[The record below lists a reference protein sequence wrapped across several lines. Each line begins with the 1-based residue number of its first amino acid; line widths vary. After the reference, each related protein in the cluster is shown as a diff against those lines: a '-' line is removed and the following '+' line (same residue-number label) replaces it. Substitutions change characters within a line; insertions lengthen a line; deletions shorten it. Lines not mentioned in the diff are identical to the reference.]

1 MCNVQLDE
9 TAEEYLAGATKF
21 ITETPKIH
29 VAQGHRAA
37 SPRLSTCTVHRPI
50 PARANPITLDSSRSG
65 SRLDRPGSTNVTRG
79 RKSATGECIEIHH
92 TLTAAGE

>member
-1 MCNVQLDE
+1 MRNVQLDE
-9 TAEEYLAGATKF
+9 TAEEYLAGGATIF
-21 ITETPKIH
+21 ITETPNH

-92 TLTAAGE
+92 TLTAAAE